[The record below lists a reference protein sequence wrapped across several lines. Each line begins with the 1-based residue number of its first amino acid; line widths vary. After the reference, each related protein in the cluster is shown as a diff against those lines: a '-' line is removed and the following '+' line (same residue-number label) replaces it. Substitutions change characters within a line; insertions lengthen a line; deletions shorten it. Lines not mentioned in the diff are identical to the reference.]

1 MKNIIKKIKT
11 YTKKLYVNT
20 TCVLKIKTIKMKKKT
35 VIFCLDS
42 NRVGKMPAFM
52 SKVHAGGIY
61 RYLPAFTGIYRR
73 LLEFTGVY

>member
-42 NRVGKMPAFM
+42 NHDLNQTTLHMVKMNQYE
-52 SKVHAGGIY
+52 SIY
-61 RYLPAFTGIYRR
+61 ESI
-73 LLEFTGVY
+73 